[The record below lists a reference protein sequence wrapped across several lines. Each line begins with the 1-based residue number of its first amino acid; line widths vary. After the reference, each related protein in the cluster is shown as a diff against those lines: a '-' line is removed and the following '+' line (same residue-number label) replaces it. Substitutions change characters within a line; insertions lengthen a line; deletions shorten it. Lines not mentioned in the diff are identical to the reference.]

1 MEARQYGASGKEP
14 KFMDARNDL
23 DSRMTGAVP
32 PGALPSERAER
43 LDGARLR
50 GLIATNIGASVAF
63 AAMYSTQP
71 VLPQIGHDFHVDAA
85 TAGLTLLAVT
95 FALALASLGA
105 GRISDHFG
113 NRRVMLVCLVM
124 LTALSALAAIAP
136 TFGLLVATR
145 AAQGLVIPGITV
157 SGLAYL
163 HNDLPASWRGRV
175 SGFYIGTNTIGG
187 LVGRLG
193 VGLMVDT
200 ISWRGG
206 LAIIAGLVALG
217 TLILTFGMPRSAPR
231 AQAAAQHGT
240 SATPASLRVIVARLW
255 WAPLIGASVFFPF
268 LTLFTYTPYRLE
280 GAPFFLSPSNAN
292 LFYLV
297 YVLGAIAS
305 LAAGQISDRVGRR
318 ATIYLG
324 LAICAFG
331 LALSLVNFLP
341 MALLALALVCA
352 GGLSSHV
359 VANASVSDGANPVGA
374 GARAT
379 ALSLYTMGF
388 YVGGG
393 LGAYIP
399 GFGWELWGWQG
410 VVAPAAVA
418 VAIASLAALKTPAHP
433 PKQFVSGIGPAV
445 PPS

>member
-1 MEARQYGASGKEP
+1 
-14 KFMDARNDL
+14 MDAHNNIDPHM
-23 DSRMTGAVP
+23 S
-32 PGALPSERAER
+32 GALSQASAPSNRAER
-43 LDGARLR
+43 LDPARLR
-50 GLIATNIGASVAF
+50 GLIATNVGASVAF

-71 VLPQIGHDFHVDAA
+71 VLPQIGHDFQVDAA

-95 FALALASLGA
+95 FALAFASLGA

-113 NRRVMLVCLVM
+113 SRRVMLVCSAA

-193 VGLMVDT
+193 VGLVVET

-206 LAIIAGLVALG
+206 LALIAGMVAVG
-217 TLILTFGMPRSAPR
+217 TLILVFGMPRSAPH
-231 AQAAAQHGT
+231 AQTATQRKAQ
-240 SATPASLRVIVARLW
+240 SPEPSLLSITARLW

-268 LTLFTYTPYRLE
+268 ITIFTYTPYRLE

-297 YVLGAIAS
+297 YILGAVAS
-305 LAAGQISDRVGRR
+305 LAAGQISDRIGRR
-318 ATIYLG
+318 TTIYLG

-331 LALSLVNFLP
+331 LLLSLVNLLP
-341 MALLALALVCA
+341 TALLALALVCA

-359 VANASVSDGANPVGA
+359 VANASVSDGANPLGA

-388 YVGGG
+388 YIGGG
-393 LGAYIP
+393 LGAFIP
-399 GFGWELWGWQG
+399 GFGWENWGWPG
-410 VVAPAAVA
+410 VIAPCIVALLCAG
-418 VAIASLAALKTPAHP
+418 LFALKTPLRPQRQAAP
-433 PKQFVSGIGPAV
+433 DIEPAAA
-445 PPS
+445 P